1 MSTEDG
7 WLGSRDKHVF
17 SRYECF
23 WEPGGGG
30 VQRECCGTSGACQGD
45 PDAVTLSF
53 GEGSCRVITSAI
65 FQLGPVHGMCPSYSC
80 VNVDSG
86 LIWKFVR
93 AGIVQI
99 FAVVGMLA
107 IPCGMRWGKIC
118 WEKQLLTHVGA
129 GRPGLFFLLPT
140 TASDA
145 GDSVPG
151 SALSIHPHP
160 GWPGGWSEGARWA
173 QEQYGG
179 LCQGWDAG
187 IY

>member
-1 MSTEDG
+1 M
-7 WLGSRDKHVF
+7 
-17 SRYECF
+17 
-23 WEPGGGG
+23 
-30 VQRECCGTSGACQGD
+30 QRECCGTSGACQGD

-53 GEGSCRVITSAI
+53 GEGSCRVMTSAI